1 LTKAVVVDDAKA
13 AKIAQKLARTRVLK
27 RTNRQT
33 FILAGKILALF
44 VVASGF
50 FLLTFLLS
58 TRHVDNA
65 VTLMPEQILAARRL
79 NRVHLAF
86 VYLANLA
93 RNPTMLDFF
102 RPVSSEGWLRE
113 LRGELLGLRELQN
126 ALLYG
131 SAEYKTHGSVK
142 RYPPRD
148 ELDFGNACKYLPMAE
163 VRRMDELDLVAR
175 GVTCETLAD
184 GVFTHG
190 LNAAYVH
197 FIDRVTALSSQLMDL
212 TTDANRTRIKAF
224 WHSDAVWQLE
234 YMDRF
239 FLHYGLKVHNEM
251 FITEQLDNNVN
262 FLDMQR
268 GLLAGFL
275 VLMAL
280 TYLFVYGPMIRSL
293 DWQLKRV
300 QSLLVMV
307 PYDVI
312 QTSVQL
318 KKLLM
323 V

>member
-1 LTKAVVVDDAKA
+1 MTKAVVVDDAKA

-163 VRRMDELDLVAR
+163 VRRMDELDLVSR
-175 GVTCETLAD
+175 GVTCETLAE
-184 GVFTHG
+184 GVFMHG
-190 LNAAYVH
+190 LNAAYMH
-197 FIDRVTALSSQLMDL
+197 FVERLTLMSAELVDI
-212 TTDANRTRIKAF
+212 TDANRTRIKAY
-224 WHSDAVWQLE
+224 WESDDIWELE

-239 FLHYGLKVHNEM
+239 FLQYGLKVHNAM
-251 FITEQLDNNVN
+251 FITEQLSHNAN